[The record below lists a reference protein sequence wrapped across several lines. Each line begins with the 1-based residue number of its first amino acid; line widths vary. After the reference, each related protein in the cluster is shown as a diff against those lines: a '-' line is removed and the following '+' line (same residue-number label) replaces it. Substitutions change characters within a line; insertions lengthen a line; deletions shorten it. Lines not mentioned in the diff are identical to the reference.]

1 MAGAHRVYV
10 RLSRPGV
17 VVPDVA
23 GADGG
28 TDPSPA
34 AAAEF
39 QRGGCAHQVPTLLVT
54 GEPRL
59 DRVIPVE
66 STREYIG
73 LIPGV
78 RYQMMERTGH
88 LGLVTQPD
96 RFARIVSDFVNASDS

>member
-1 MAGAHRVYV
+1 MWPGLMAQRIRLLQQQPNFSGEAV
-10 RLSRPGV
+10 RI
-17 VVPDVA
+17 
-23 GADGG
+23 
-28 TDPSPA
+28 
-34 AAAEF
+34 
-39 QRGGCAHQVPTLLVT
+39 QVPTLLVT

-78 RYQMMERTGH
+78 RHQMMERTGH